1 MATAEAKMASLRRVP
16 AVENMPLA
24 SDVHKM
30 YVDQKEVNEVRKFLG
45 PDEVVEMTVRQ
56 RKLRP
61 GGSMITPTS
70 FIATNRR
77 LMIIN
82 RTRLGIRKDYE
93 VILYRNITAVKLAHG
108 LFSCS
113 VLIRV
118 SNADTGDGQGQQ
130 EAIGG
135 IRPKEAEAL
144 THYLN
149 KKIINAHQADMQDAD
164 DGVSEGES
172 SPTILLFISSE
183 SAFASLLRSPSIS
196 PSSLPFLRSPLSLSY
211 PSTRMKT
218 DDDIMPCS
226 SLTLVMSL

>member
-1 MATAEAKMASLRRVP
+1 
-16 AVENMPLA
+16 

-30 YVDQKEVNEVRKFLG
+30 HVDQREVGEVRKFLG
-45 PDEVVEMTVRQ
+45 PEEVVEMTVRQ

-61 GGSMITPTS
+61 GGSLITPTS

-82 RTRLGIRKDYE
+82 RTRFGIRKDYE

-118 SNADTGDGQGQQ
+118 SNADTSDGQGQQ

-135 IRPKEAEAL
+135 IRPREAEAL

-149 KKIINAHQADMQDAD
+149 KKIINAHQADRQDAPSKQD
-164 DGVSEGES
+164 SPQADSKFCIQCGSKNSVLAKFCAACGAAAGVE
-172 SPTILLFISSE
+172 
-183 SAFASLLRSPSIS
+183 A
-196 PSSLPFLRSPLSLSY
+196 
-211 PSTRMKT
+211 
-218 DDDIMPCS
+218 
-226 SLTLVMSL
+226 